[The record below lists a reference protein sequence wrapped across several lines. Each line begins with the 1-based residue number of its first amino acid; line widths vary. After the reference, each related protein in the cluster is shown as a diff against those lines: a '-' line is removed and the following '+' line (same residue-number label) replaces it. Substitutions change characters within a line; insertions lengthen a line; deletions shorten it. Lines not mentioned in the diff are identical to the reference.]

1 MSRLVYGMGLAALVL
16 VGCHTITEELPTQPS
31 ETPKAPASGILKVS
45 IPALPAATPTPKP
58 STAPTPTP
66 APGPTPTPAPAPTPT
81 PQPPGESGCGN
92 PLPPPI
98 FRMGAKIHIR
108 GPNRYTLDVTPQ
120 VHDQAYCE
128 KIGFVGRLDCPVR
141 PEGAPDRLACEIYA
155 IGYAADTGRPGPSWK
170 RNGHYC
176 TGAPDDCEN
185 HEENQFLLY
194 AMGSGYYEA
203 CTDDG
208 VCGGV
213 QVDR

>member
-1 MSRLVYGMGLAALVL
+1 MNRLGYGLTFAALIL
-16 VGCHTITEELPTQPS
+16 AGCHSITEELPTQPS
-31 ETPKAPASGILKVS
+31 QPPKAPASGVLKVS
-45 IPALPAATPTPKP
+45 IPVLPTPTPPPAPKP
-58 STAPTPTP
+58 NPTPTP
-66 APGPTPTPAPAPTPT
+66 APGPTPAPAPTA
-81 PQPPGESGCGN
+81 QPPGDTGGCGQ

-98 FRMGAKIHIR
+98 SRMGAKIHIR

-120 VHDQAYCE
+120 VHDLDYCT
-128 KIGFVGRLDCPVR
+128 KIGFVNRIDCPVR
-141 PEGAPDRLACEIYA
+141 PEGAPDRFACEIYA
-155 IGYAADTGRPGPSWK
+155 IGYAEDTKRPGPTWK

-176 TGAPDDCEN
+176 TGEAGDCEN

-194 AMGSGYYEA
+194 AFGGGYYEA

>member
-1 MSRLVYGMGLAALVL
+1 MNRIGYGLSAAALLL
-16 VGCHTITEELPTQPS
+16 VGCHTITEESPTQPS
-31 ETPKAPASGILKVS
+31 QTPKAPASGVLKVS

-58 STAPTPTP
+58 STSPTPTP
-66 APGPTPTPAPAPTPT
+66 APGPTPTPAPTPT
-81 PQPPGESGCGN
+81 PPGANGCGD

-98 FRMGAKIHIR
+98 ARMGAKIHIR
-108 GPNRYTLDVTPQ
+108 GPNKYTLDVTPQ
-120 VHDQAYCE
+120 VHDGAYCD
-128 KIGFVGRLDCPVR
+128 KVGFVGRLDCPVR

-155 IGYAADTGRPGPSWK
+155 IGYAADTHRPGPTWT

-176 TGAPDDCEN
+176 TGEAGDCEN

-194 AMGSGYYEA
+194 AYGGGLYRA

-208 VCGGV
+208 VCGDL